1 MVPTRYAEYVT
12 AAFFA
17 GVLGAQTQPPGV
29 LRGFLMPGGNTVEHF
44 VVRSNGN
51 EFPFRRDCLT
61 WVERDQQRIGFT
73 DLRPGEH
80 IEVICDRDDP
90 IPHYARVIHVITE
103 AQRRAITRS
112 SYESYRLPN
121 NPIESLAPRGDMVFS
136 GFVSQL
142 TGDAMLLQ
150 TRKDGVKTIYLR
162 SDTRFLQGGLR
173 VDAKELR
180 PHTRI
185 FVRAGTTLDNE
196 IVAFQVVWGPILVP
210 EP

>member
-1 MVPTRYAEYVT
+1 M
-12 AAFFA
+12 
-17 GVLGAQTQPPGV
+17 
-29 LRGFLMPGGNTVEHF
+29 RGFLVAGRNAVEQF

-61 WVERDQQRIGFT
+61 WIERDHQRIAFR
-73 DLRPGEH
+73 DLQPGEH

-90 IPHYARVIHVITE
+90 VPHYVRVIHVITE
-103 AQRRAITRS
+103 AQRKAIARS
-112 SYESYRLPN
+112 SYESYRLPR
-121 NPIESLAPRGDMVFS
+121 NPIETLAPRGDLVFS

-142 TGDAMLLQ
+142 DDNNIVLQ
-150 TRKDGVKTIYLR
+150 TRRDGIKIISLR
-162 SDTRFLQGGLR
+162 SDTSYIEAGIPVGLT
-173 VDAKELR
+173 ELR

-185 FVRAGTTLDNE
+185 FVRAGATLDNE

>member
-1 MVPTRYAEYVT
+1 
-12 AAFFA
+12 
-17 GVLGAQTQPPGV
+17 
-29 LRGFLMPGGNTVEHF
+29 
-44 VVRSNGN
+44 
-51 EFPFRRDCLT
+51 
-61 WVERDQQRIGFT
+61 
-73 DLRPGEH
+73 
-80 IEVICDRDDP
+80 
-90 IPHYARVIHVITE
+90 
-103 AQRRAITRS
+103 
-112 SYESYRLPN
+112 
-121 NPIESLAPRGDMVFS
+121 LAPRGDLVFS

-196 IVAFQVVWGPILVP
+196 IVAFQVIWGPILVP